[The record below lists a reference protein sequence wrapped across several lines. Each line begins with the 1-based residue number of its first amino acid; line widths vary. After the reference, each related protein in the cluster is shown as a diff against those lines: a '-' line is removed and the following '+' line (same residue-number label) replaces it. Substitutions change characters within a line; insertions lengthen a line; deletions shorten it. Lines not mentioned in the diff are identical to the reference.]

1 MSPLYRFLAHLLP
14 VLAILVVVKGAY
26 VRLSDAGLGCPDW
39 PGCYGQLLVPG
50 SSAEVTEQKHLA
62 ARPLETGKAWLEM
75 IHRYMAS
82 TLGVLILL
90 MAWSAWRNRATP
102 GQPTTIAYLLIPFVM
117 FQGMLGM
124 WTVTLLLKPLIVTAH
139 LLGGITLLSLLAWNL
154 CAVRA
159 PQALGTGL
167 PSPRLVTAAIGVLAV
182 QIFLGGWTSTNYA
195 ALACTDFPQCHGSWW
210 PQMNFNDAFVLW
222 RGLGVNYEFGV
233 LDTPARTAIHYSH
246 RLWAMVAAAV
256 VFFTAWRAVA
266 GGSANGRRIGWCII
280 VALILQVSLGIT
292 NVLRGLP
299 LPVAVLHNGTAA
311 LLMASLVALLYHA
324 TRPRTTSTAASP

>member
-1 MSPLYRFLAHLLP
+1 MSPFYRFLAHLLP
-14 VLAILVVVKGAY
+14 VLALLVIVKGAY

-39 PGCYGQLLVPG
+39 PGCYGKLLVPG
-50 SSAEVTEQKHLA
+50 SATEVTEQKHLD

-75 IHRYMAS
+75 IHRYLAS
-82 TLGVLILL
+82 GLGFLILL
-90 MAWSAWRNRATP
+90 MAWSAWRNRSQAA
-102 GQPTTIAYLLIPFVM
+102 QANTIAYLLIPLVM
-117 FQGMLGM
+117 FQGALGM
-124 WTVTLLLKPLIVTAH
+124 WTVTLLLKPLVVTAH

-167 PSPRLVTAAIGVLAV
+167 PPPRTVLAAVAVLAV
-182 QIFLGGWTSTNYA
+182 QVFLGGWTSTNYA

-246 RLWAMVAAAV
+246 RLWAIIASAV
-256 VFFTAWRAVA
+256 VLFTAWRAVVS
-266 GGSANGRRIGWCII
+266 GSASGRRIGWCII
-280 VALILQVSLGIT
+280 AALVLQVSLGIT

-324 TRPRTTSTAASP
+324 TRPRVTSAAASP